1 MPLTVEDRLRR
12 VSGIE
17 LSAIRMGRT
26 MPPSQASR
34 GWEGA
39 LRSDATAVSVFL
51 LAEGNLLMDW
61 VFAAQNDGHE
71 DRLRRNYF

>member
-1 MPLTVEDRLRR
+1 
-12 VSGIE
+12 
-17 LSAIRMGRT
+17 MGRT
-26 MPPSQASR
+26 MPPNQASR